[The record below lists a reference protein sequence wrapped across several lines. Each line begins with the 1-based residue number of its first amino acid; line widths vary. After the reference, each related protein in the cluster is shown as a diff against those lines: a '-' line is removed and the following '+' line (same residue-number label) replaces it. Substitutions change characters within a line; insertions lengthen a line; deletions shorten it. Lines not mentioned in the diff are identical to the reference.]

1 MRHLHAITPRV
12 VHRQA
17 REALRSSLDWKPFH
31 ESVSVDHL
39 LDLLLLMAASAASLF
54 ATVQRFFSFSH
65 QTASL
70 AVKANLPERQNAD
83 WLTRGLVTALYEVA
97 AFSRKD
103 RHRNWMVAIDT
114 HLVPYYGTPTPD
126 LVGGPKKQGT
136 KWFFCYATAVL
147 LHKRRRYTIALEPVF
162 AKTQPHEIVRVLLD
176 QIAEKGLKIRGV
188 TLDSGFDSGETL
200 LLLQERN
207 LAYSVPMRRKGSG
220 RNARNRCFEGRHGQ
234 IRWVEWTTKKTRLP
248 VRTRTYLWEG
258 SLKTML
264 FAFQGWSGDRAH
276 NVHQKALQ
284 SRRLY
289 RRRFGIE
296 TSYRQKNQAQ
306 ARTTSTDPIYRLL
319 LEGIAYLLR
328 QVWVML
334 TEILACQSHAPP
346 DAWIGALT
354 LQQLVD
360 WLVHELTVLHPE
372 TQEITGKTAESQT
385 NTS

>member
-1 MRHLHAITPRV
+1 MRRVHVITPGV
-12 VHRQA
+12 VHQQARQA
-17 REALRSSLDWKPFH
+17 LAMSLDWKPFH
-31 ESVSVDHL
+31 KSVSVDHL
-39 LDLLLLMAASAASLF
+39 LDLLLLMAASTASLF
-54 ATVQRFFSFSH
+54 ATVRRFFSFSH

-70 AVKANLPERQNAD
+70 AVKANLPERQNIG

-162 AKTQPHEIVRVLLD
+162 SKTKPHEIVRVLLD

-207 LAYSVPMRRKGSG
+207 LAYSIPMRRKGSG

-234 IRWVEWTTKKTRLP
+234 VRWVEWNTKKTRLP
-248 VRTRTYLWEG
+248 VRTRTFLWKG
-258 SLKTML
+258 NHKTLL
-264 FAFQGWSGDRAH
+264 FAFQGWSADHAR
-276 NVHQKALQ
+276 NVHHKALQ

-346 DAWIGALT
+346 NAWIGALT

-360 WLVHELTVLHPE
+360 WLVHELTDLHPE
-372 TQEITGKTAESQT
+372 IQEITGKTAETQT